1 MSKRKRHKEKL
12 PKPAAPP
19 LLGVGLLTAGVLI
32 AVIGSMTV
40 PSLLAESEDVR
51 PVVVAFISLAIGV
64 PMALLGMKYMRP
76 PAKKK

>member
-1 MSKRKRHKEKL
+1 
-12 PKPAAPP
+12 
-19 LLGVGLLTAGVLI
+19 LGIGLLTAGVLI

>member
-12 PKPAAPP
+12 PKPVAPP
-19 LLGVGLLTAGVLI
+19 LLGIGLLTAGVLI